1 MANFNQA
8 KTIKRFVFLVAICVL
23 GFYYIWNTKAT
34 FQDRRLEQISQI
46 SRSIVA
52 TLHIEDI
59 RMLDVKLSDTIK
71 PQYQTLKRTL
81 KEIIRI
87 NKEARFAYIYTLRD
101 DTVYFLA
108 DSEPEYS
115 KDYSP
120 PGQQYT
126 EAKPDDKEPF
136 RTGKEKITISMPDRW
151 GTWTSVLIPITEKSS
166 GNIIAI
172 FGIDYESGKWDNTIL
187 YETVEASILFTLL
200 ISAIAFIIR
209 IRQKKILLE
218 KEIKQRDRLEKILQE
233 SNENQQLILDNMTE
247 GLILAE
253 LIFNSNNVV
262 IDCKVVAINAA
273 FEQMTGM
280 DSGNIVGQSFNELF
294 ISKYGFLKELF
305 RTNLEKGE
313 PLITEFYNE
322 QQDTW
327 RYISVSKPVNK
338 RFVISFFDITEL
350 KNTEKELIKAKEKAE
365 ENDKLKTTFL
375 ANISHEIRTPM
386 NGILG
391 FAEILKHEL
400 LSQENQLDCIQ
411 YIEQSG
417 TRMMNTIDDIINMS
431 KIESAQMDLNI
442 SETNISEVAKF
453 LYYSFKSKAESKG
466 LQFQLDLP
474 WSTHELIIKTD
485 KEKILSIFKKLIF
498 NALKYSTEG
507 SIRFGFRKKAGHVE
521 CFVEDKGIGI
531 SLENSHKIFDRF
543 IQADS
548 GDKRV
553 YEGMGLGLSLT
564 KAYVE
569 MLGGKIWLESEIGVG
584 STFYF
589 SIPIV

>member
-1 MANFNQA
+1 MANFKQA
-8 KTIKRFVFLVAICVL
+8 KTIRRFILLSAICVL
-23 GFYYIWNTKAT
+23 GFYYIWNTKVT
-34 FQDRRLEQISQI
+34 FQDRKLEQIAQI

-52 TLHIEDI
+52 TLHIDDLK
-59 RMLDVKLSDTIK
+59 MLDVKLSDTIK
-71 PQYQTLKRTL
+71 PQYQTFKSTL

-87 NKEARFAYIYTLRD
+87 NNEARFAYIYALRH
-101 DTVYFLA
+101 DTVYFMA

-120 PGQQYT
+120 PGQEYT
-126 EAKPDDKEPF
+126 EAKPEDKEPF
-136 RTGKEKITISMPDRW
+136 KTGKEKITISMPDRW
-151 GTWTSVLIPITEKSS
+151 GTWTSVLIPIIEKPS
-166 GNIIAI
+166 GKIIAV

-187 YETVEASILFTLL
+187 YETAEASVLFTLL
-200 ISAIAFIIR
+200 ISAIVFIIR
-209 IRQKKILLE
+209 IREKKILLE
-218 KEIKQRDRLEKILQE
+218 KEIRQRDRLEIILKE
-233 SNENQQLILDNMTE
+233 SNENLQLILDNMSE

-253 LIFNSNNVV
+253 MVFSNKNEV
-262 IDCKVVAINAA
+262 IDCQIVAINAA

-280 DSGNIVGQSFNELF
+280 DTSNIVGQSFNELF
-294 ISKYGFLKELF
+294 TVKYGFLKEIF

-313 PLITEFYNE
+313 PMITEYYNE
-322 QQDTW
+322 QLCAW
-327 RYISVSKPVNK
+327 RYISISRPVNK

-350 KNTEKELIKAKEKAE
+350 KQTEKKLIKALEKAE

-391 FAEILKHEL
+391 FADILKHEL
-400 LSQENQLDCIQ
+400 LSPENQLDCIQ
-411 YIEQSG
+411 YIELSG
-417 TRMMNTIDDIINMS
+417 TRMLNTIDDIINMS

-474 WSTHELIIKTD
+474 WSTPELIIKTD
-485 KEKILSIFKKLIF
+485 KEKILSIFKKLIS

-507 SIRFGFRKKAGHVE
+507 TIRFGFTKKTDHIE

-531 SLENSHKIFDRF
+531 SSENKHKIFERF

-548 GDKRV
+548 GDKRI

-564 KAYVE
+564 KAYIE
-569 MLGGKIWLESEIGVG
+569 MLGGKIWLESEIGIG

-589 SIPIV
+589 SIPLK